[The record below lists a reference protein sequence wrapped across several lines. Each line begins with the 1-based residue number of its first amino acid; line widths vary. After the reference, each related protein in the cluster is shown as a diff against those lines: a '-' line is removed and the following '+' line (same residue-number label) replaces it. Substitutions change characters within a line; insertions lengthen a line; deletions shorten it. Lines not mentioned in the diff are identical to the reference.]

1 MDLGTDAT
9 LEDFEKSLAETKRDK
24 ADQRPDKSSRK
35 HREHRHKHHHTHKHR
50 HRDEGEDR
58 HRHKRRR
65 KSYDEESET
74 DRKKH
79 KTRDESNRLDGES
92 LDDEKLS
99 SRPSTLKRDSWMEAP
114 SALDVEILH
123 RKDNIAQQPASRDS
137 RVEFESKLH
146 QSELDKHHLQ
156 DIEKE
161 EAEHAMAE
169 QPTKHEVDYIFGD
182 AGSQWR
188 MTKLKSIYR
197 QAEETGQS
205 VEAVAVK
212 HFGDL
217 RSFDDAREEEAELDR
232 RATYGESYV
241 GKEKPS
247 GELFQER
254 KLDLGIHR
262 SGYDSDQDQ
271 SETRIQD
278 LEAKEP
284 PRKTTIDLSELN
296 RLKAKMMKAKLRGGP
311 DAAKLEA
318 EYNAAA
324 SGSITTNDP
333 GVVVLGA
340 MESRMLAGGRDGE
353 VKAINNKRGRE
364 RGLVEENNDM
374 SIEDMV
380 REERRTRGQAGGE
393 GLRLAERIAKDGK
406 FDVSYSNIFSSS
418 LLNNY
423 RMTSTIWTRTQT
435 SLRSV
440 CISLKPTSQ
449 IVLSRTSRR
458 SIA

>member
-1 MDLGTDAT
+1 MDVGTDAT
-9 LEDFEKSLAETKRDK
+9 LEDFEKSLAESKRDK
-24 ADQRPDKSSRK
+24 RDRQQNKSSRR
-35 HREHRHKHHHTHKHR
+35 HREHRHKHHHNHNHR
-50 HRDEGEDR
+50 QRDEGEDR

-65 KSYDEESET
+65 KSYDEESEP
-74 DRKKH
+74 DHDKSKKRAEPNIL
-79 KTRDESNRLDGES
+79 KGKS
-92 LDDEKLS
+92 LDDERLPG
-99 SRPSTLKRDSWMEAP
+99 RPSTLKRDSWMEAP
-114 SALDVEILH
+114 TALDVETIH
-123 RKDNIAQQPASRDS
+123 HKDNIAQKLSSRDS
-137 RVEFESKLH
+137 RVELERKIH

-161 EAEHAMAE
+161 EAEQASVE
-169 QPTKHEVDYIFGD
+169 QPTNHEVDYVFGD

-205 VEAVAVK
+205 VEAAAVK
-212 HFGDL
+212 HYGDL
-217 RSFDDAREEEAELDR
+217 RAFDDAREEKAELDC

-241 GKEKPS
+241 GKLKPS

-262 SGYDSDQDQ
+262 SEYDSDPDQ
-271 SETRIQD
+271 PETRIKD
-278 LEAKEP
+278 LEIEEP
-284 PRKTTIDLSELN
+284 PRQTAIDLSELN

-333 GVVVLGA
+333 GVVVLGP

-380 REERRTRGQAGGE
+380 REERKTRGQAGGE

-406 FDVSYSNIFSSS
+406 FDVN
-418 LLNNY
+418 
-423 RMTSTIWTRTQT
+423 
-435 SLRSV
+435 
-440 CISLKPTSQ
+440 
-449 IVLSRTSRR
+449 
-458 SIA
+458 